1 MKKTKLDRILNFIR
15 EEMMTTGSTAGKPG
29 FSSKADAEGPTAGFD
44 PVMKWR
50 QTRKDKERSV
60 HPDNKRKQKK
70 ILIKILITL
79 NI

>member
-44 PVMKWR
+44 PKLKKKRYIW
-50 QTRKDKERSV
+50 TRGIRKNWKTKDETK
-60 HPDNKRKQKK
+60 
-70 ILIKILITL
+70 
-79 NI
+79 

>member
-44 PVMKWR
+44 PVI
-50 QTRKDKERSV
+50 DKKIE
-60 HPDNKRKQKK
+60 KRKRPRYIWTKGIRKRWKQKSES
-70 ILIKILITL
+70 
-79 NI
+79 